1 MIQGDSESGNTSTPP
16 LPQSFAATV
25 QGGGRIAPNSPTLSG
40 RAAVVPFVLILILG
54 LVFVLSIAI
63 QFQRIMTQLDRS
75 RSVWPRA
82 QLVLADRYR
91 NANDF
96 VDDNRFLAHP
106 ISITDWRNQQIKFR
120 ETVQFDRQVESAIE
134 LEKMLMSFI
143 SDPKTAEEAKATL
156 STSNEDLEK
165 LLESERIRNAAQT
178 SFLGRWTMF
187 LLRLKTPPVF
197 LP

>member
-1 MIQGDSESGNTSTPP
+1 MNQGDSESGNTSKPP
-16 LPQSFAATV
+16 LAQSFAAPV
-25 QGGGRIAPNSPTLSG
+25 QGGRISPNSPTLSG
-40 RAAVVPFVLILILG
+40 RAAVVPFVIILVLG

-82 QLVLADRYR
+82 QLALADRYR

-96 VDDNRFLAHP
+96 LDANRFLANP

-120 ETVQFDRQVESAIE
+120 ETVQFERQVESAIE
-134 LEKMLMSFI
+134 LEKMLQSFET
-143 SDPKTAEEAKATL
+143 DPKTAEEAKITL
-156 STSNEDLEK
+156 ATSNEDLDK
-165 LLESERIRNAAQT
+165 LVASERIRNDVQT

-197 LP
+197 LQ

>member
-1 MIQGDSESGNTSTPP
+1 MNQGDSDPGNTSAPP
-16 LPQSFAATV
+16 LGQRFASAI
-25 QGGGRIAPNSPTLSG
+25 QGGRISPNSPTLSG
-40 RAAVVPFVLILILG
+40 RAAVVPFVVILILG
-54 LVFVLSIAI
+54 LLFVLSIAV

-96 VDDNRFLAHP
+96 LVTNRFLANP
-106 ISITDWRNQQIKFR
+106 ISITDWRNQQIKFH
-120 ETVQFDRQVESAIE
+120 ENVQFDRQVESAIE
-134 LEKMLMSFI
+134 LEKMLRSFI
-143 SDPKTAEEAKATL
+143 ADPKTASEAQVTLAT
-156 STSNEDLEK
+156 SSEDLEK
-165 LLESERIRNAAQT
+165 LVESERLRNAAQT

-187 LLRLKTPPVF
+187 FLRLKTPPVF

>member
-1 MIQGDSESGNTSTPP
+1 MNQGDSESGNTSKPP
-16 LPQSFAATV
+16 LAQSFAAPV
-25 QGGGRIAPNSPTLSG
+25 QGGRISPNSPTLSG
-40 RAAVVPFVLILILG
+40 RAAMVPFVIILVLG

-82 QLVLADRYR
+82 QLALADRYR

-96 VDDNRFLAHP
+96 LDSNRFLANP

-134 LEKMLMSFI
+134 LEKMLQSFET
-143 SDPKTAEEAKATL
+143 DPKTAEEAKITLAT
-156 STSNEDLEK
+156 
-165 LLESERIRNAAQT
+165 
-178 SFLGRWTMF
+178 
-187 LLRLKTPPVF
+187 
-197 LP
+197 

>member
-1 MIQGDSESGNTSTPP
+1 MNQGDSETGNTSKPP
-16 LPQSFAATV
+16 LARSFVDPV
-25 QGGGRIAPNSPTLSG
+25 QGGRISPNSPTLSG
-40 RAAVVPFVLILILG
+40 RAAVLPFVIILVLG
-54 LVFVLSIAI
+54 LVFVLSVAI
-63 QFQRIMTQLDRS
+63 QFQRIVTQLDRS

-82 QLVLADRYR
+82 QLALADRYR

-96 VDDNRFLAHP
+96 LDANRFLANP

-134 LEKMLMSFI
+134 LEKMLLSFE
-143 SDPKTAEEAKATL
+143 SDPKTAEEAKITL
-156 STSNEDLEK
+156 AISNEDLEK
-165 LLESERIRNAAQT
+165 LVESERIRNDVQT

>member
-1 MIQGDSESGNTSTPP
+1 MNQGDSETGNTSKPP
-16 LPQSFAATV
+16 LARSFVAPV
-25 QGGGRIAPNSPTLSG
+25 QGGRISPNSPTLSG
-40 RAAVVPFVLILILG
+40 RAAVLPFVIILVLG
-54 LVFVLSIAI
+54 LVFVLSVAI

-82 QLVLADRYR
+82 QLALADRYR

-96 VDDNRFLAHP
+96 LDANRFLANP

-134 LEKMLMSFI
+134 LEKMLLSFE
-143 SDPKTAEEAKATL
+143 SDPKTAEEAKITL
-156 STSNEDLEK
+156 AISNEDLEK
-165 LLESERIRNAAQT
+165 LVESERIRNDVQT
-178 SFLGRWTMF
+178 SILGRWTMF

>member
-1 MIQGDSESGNTSTPP
+1 MNQGDSESGNTLKPP
-16 LPQSFAATV
+16 LAQSFTASA
-25 QGGGRIAPNSPTLSG
+25 QGGRISPNSPTLSG
-40 RAAVVPFVLILILG
+40 RAAVVPFVIILVLG

-82 QLVLADRYR
+82 QLALADRYR

-96 VDDNRFLAHP
+96 LDANRFLANP

-134 LEKMLMSFI
+134 LEKMLQSFET
-143 SDPKTAEEAKATL
+143 DPKTAEEAKITL
-156 STSNEDLEK
+156 ATSNEDLDK
-165 LLESERIRNAAQT
+165 LVESERIRNDVQT